1 MLYMDEQVSKYTQ
14 LLDQQINKVDSLL
27 NDQQITESPE
37 FKEWE
42 TITKNLTRRI
52 FGDKSAE
59 LKQIATISYYANNFY
74 VTPIDKHNEYKNG
87 LIEAKAILK
96 GHKQQLLDLG
106 LPQDKPLIQR
116 MANQINIHNNQN
128 QNNQQSQNVTQNNE
142 QKVDFGRIIK
152 QIKSEWG
159 DEEQVKKAEVVL
171 GELETELKKSNPTWS
186 VLKKGLEQVFSF
198 GKGIA
203 IEVMAEVVKKL
214 YLP

>member
-1 MLYMDEQVSKYTQ
+1 MNEQVSKYII

-59 LKQIATISYYANNFY
+59 LKQIITISYYANNFY
-74 VTPIDKHNEYKNG
+74 ATSIDKHNEYKNG

-106 LPQDKPLIQR
+106 LPQDKPLVQR

-159 DEEQVKKAEVVL
+159 DEEQVKKAEAVL
-171 GELETELKKSNPTWS
+171 GELETELKKPNPTWS

>member
-1 MLYMDEQVSKYTQ
+1 MENQQLSKAIL
-14 LLDQQINKVDSLL
+14 LLDQQINKVENLL

-42 TITKNLTRRI
+42 TITKNLIRRI
-52 FGDKSAE
+52 FGDKSPE
-59 LKQIATISYYANNFY
+59 LTQIITVSYYANNFY
-74 VTPIDKHNEYKNG
+74 ATLSDKQKAYKEA

-96 GHKQQLLDLG
+96 GHKQQLIDLG
-106 LPQDKPLIQR
+106 LPEDKPLTQKI
-116 MANQINIHNNQN
+116 AHQININNKQE

-142 QKVDFGRIIK
+142 QKVDFGKIIE

-159 DEEQVKKAEVVL
+159 DEEQVKKAEVILV
-171 GELETELKKSNPTWS
+171 ELETELKKPNPAWS

-198 GKGIA
+198 GKAIA

>member
-1 MLYMDEQVSKYTQ
+1 MDEQVSKYTQ

-74 VTPIDKHNEYKNG
+74 ATPIDKHNEYKNG

-152 QIKSEWG
+152 QIKSE
-159 DEEQVKKAEVVL
+159 
-171 GELETELKKSNPTWS
+171 
-186 VLKKGLEQVFSF
+186 
-198 GKGIA
+198 
-203 IEVMAEVVKKL
+203 
-214 YLP
+214 

>member
-1 MLYMDEQVSKYTQ
+1 MCWG
-14 LLDQQINKVDSLL
+14 
-27 NDQQITESPE
+27 
-37 FKEWE
+37 F
-42 TITKNLTRRI
+42 
-52 FGDKSAE
+52 
-59 LKQIATISYYANNFY
+59 
-74 VTPIDKHNEYKNG
+74 
-87 LIEAKAILK
+87 
-96 GHKQQLLDLG
+96 
-106 LPQDKPLIQR
+106 
-116 MANQINIHNNQN
+116 

>member
-1 MLYMDEQVSKYTQ
+1 MDEQVSKYTQ